1 MGQATS
7 FMREVQ
13 FVSPVKEVPELT
25 LVNLG
30 GSWCT
35 VQREMLRGKLF
46 KKKQNKTV
54 IPYQFFFK
62 VQIAVK
68 FLLACKLLDFIRV
81 FSCVYAI
88 VFCSCS

>member
-7 FMREVQ
+7 FMGEVQ

-46 KKKQNKTV
+46 KKQNKTV
-54 IPYQFFFK
+54 IPYLLFFK

-68 FLLACKLLDFIRV
+68 FLLACKLLDFIRL
-81 FSCVYAI
+81 FS
-88 VFCSCS
+88 

>member
-7 FMREVQ
+7 FMGEVQ

-46 KKKQNKTV
+46 KKKNKTKLRYL
-54 IPYQFFFK
+54 ISS
-62 VQIAVK
+62 
-68 FLLACKLLDFIRV
+68 FLKSKLLLN
-81 FSCVYAI
+81 
-88 VFCSCS
+88 FC